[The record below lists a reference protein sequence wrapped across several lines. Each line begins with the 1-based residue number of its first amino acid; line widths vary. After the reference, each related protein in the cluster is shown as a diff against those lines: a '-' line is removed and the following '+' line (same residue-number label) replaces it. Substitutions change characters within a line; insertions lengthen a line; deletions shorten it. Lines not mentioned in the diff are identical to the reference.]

1 MGELTSP
8 VHLSPGC
15 FYGRTKRAHRG
26 NGFILSEAIYP
37 AGFQVPRHTHELVYM
52 AFLVRGGYWEEFR
65 KGRIDFGPSSVVFQA
80 PNEVRRGDIS
90 PRGAHLFHLELG
102 PSWSQRLREMGPLP
116 EDAEAYERG
125 PVPRLA
131 SALYREFRAG
141 DAASVL
147 TIEGTLLTMLGHLV
161 RARES
166 DGARVPPWLRR
177 VHERVQAEFTTALT
191 LQDLA
196 EGVGVNAI
204 RLARAYPRH
213 FGESVAATVRRLRVA
228 RVARRLEDSDAPLAD
243 VAAEAGF
250 YDQSH
255 FTRVFKSETG
265 TTPAAYRRARTPS

>member
-1 MGELTSP
+1 

-26 NGFILSEAIYP
+26 NDFILSEAVYP

-65 KGRIDFGPSSVVFQA
+65 RGRMDFSPHSVVFQA

-90 PRGAHLFHLELG
+90 PKGAHLFHLELG
-102 PSWSQRLREMGPLP
+102 PSWSLRLRELGPLP
-116 EDAEAYERG
+116 EDAEAYEKG

-131 SALYREFRAG
+131 SALYGEFRAG

-147 TIEGTLLTMLGHLV
+147 TIEGLLFTMLGHLV
-161 RARES
+161 RAREAE
-166 DGARVPPWLRR
+166 GARVPPWLRR
-177 VHERVQAEFTTALT
+177 VHERVHAEFARTLT
-191 LQDLA
+191 LEELA
-196 EGVGVNAI
+196 ESVGVNVI

-213 FGESVAATVRRLRVA
+213 FGESVAATVRRLRVERA
-228 RVARRLEDSDAPLAD
+228 AQRLEEPDVPLAE

-255 FTRVFKSETG
+255 FTRVFRSETG
-265 TTPAAYRRARTPS
+265 STPAAYRRARTPS